1 MILKVEC
8 VWCNS
13 KTEFNRYVRSCD
25 ETSHVINYMD
35 IVNKLAKADP
45 YGADPNDNVVGLHLH
60 SSLKNLVAKIEAS
73 EDQYPRLIYMLKNL
87 TAETAIGLKETLED
101 LMPETARIPM
111 KLVIINR
118 TDYPKKGVLSRF
130 DVVKFIDK

>member
-1 MILKVEC
+1 MVLKVEC

-13 KTEFNRYVRSCD
+13 KTEFNRYVRLCGD
-25 ETSHVINYMD
+25 EAYVVNYMD

-45 YGADPNDNVVGLHLH
+45 YGFDPNDNVVGLHLH
-60 SSLKNLVAKIEAS
+60 STLTNLVGKIEQAKTN
-73 EDQYPRLIYMLKNL
+73 ENKIIYLLKNL
-87 TAETAIGLKETLED
+87 TAETAEGLKETLTD
-101 LMPETARIPM
+101 MMPESTKIPM